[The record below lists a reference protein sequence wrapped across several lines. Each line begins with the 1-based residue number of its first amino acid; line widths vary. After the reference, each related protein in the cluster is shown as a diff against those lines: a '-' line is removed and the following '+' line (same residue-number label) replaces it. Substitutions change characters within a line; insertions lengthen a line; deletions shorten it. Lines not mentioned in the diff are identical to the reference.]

1 MEQQAIRHS
10 FRQFTS
16 TNTNMDANQAKQIAD
31 SLNTDNTNELNDV
44 NQKIA
49 DAVYAG
55 DYFVIIESDLSAKTI
70 VDVQGRGFL
79 LSTSPGMSR
88 ISWDGN

>member
-1 MEQQAIRHS
+1 
-10 FRQFTS
+10 
-16 TNTNMDANQAKQIAD
+16 MDANQAKQIAD
-31 SLNTDNTNELNDV
+31 SLNTDNTDELSEV

-55 DYFVIIESDLSAKTI
+55 DYSLIIAHDVSSKTI
-70 VDVQGRGFL
+70 VDIQSRGFL
-79 LSTSPGMSR
+79 VSTSPNMCC

>member
-1 MEQQAIRHS
+1 
-10 FRQFTS
+10 
-16 TNTNMDANQAKQIAD
+16 MDATQAKEIAD
-31 SLNTDNTNELNDV
+31 SLNTDNTNELSEV

-55 DYFVIIESDLSAKTI
+55 DYSLIIESDLSPKTI
-70 VDVQGRGFL
+70 LDIQSRGFL
-79 LSTSPGMSR
+79 VSTSSNMCR

>member
-1 MEQQAIRHS
+1 
-10 FRQFTS
+10 
-16 TNTNMDANQAKQIAD
+16 MDANQAKQIAD
-31 SLNTDNTNELNDV
+31 SFNTDNTDELSEV

-55 DYFVIIESDLSAKTI
+55 DYSLIIESDLSAKTI

-79 LSTSPGMSR
+79 ISTSHGMSR
-88 ISWDGN
+88 ISWDNN

>member
-1 MEQQAIRHS
+1 
-10 FRQFTS
+10 
-16 TNTNMDANQAKQIAD
+16 MDANQAKQIAD
-31 SLNTDNTNELNDV
+31 SLNTDNTDELSEV

-55 DYFVIIESDLSAKTI
+55 DYSLIIESELSAKTI
-70 VDVQGRGFL
+70 VDIQSRGFL
-79 LSTSPGMSR
+79 VSTSRGMYR

>member
-1 MEQQAIRHS
+1 
-10 FRQFTS
+10 
-16 TNTNMDANQAKQIAD
+16 MDATQAKQIAD
-31 SLNTDNTNELNDV
+31 SLNTDNTNELNEV

-55 DYFVIIESDLSAKTI
+55 NYSLIIESDLSVKTI
-70 VDVQGRGFL
+70 VDLQSRGFL
-79 LSTSPGMSR
+79 ISTSLGMSR

>member
-1 MEQQAIRHS
+1 
-10 FRQFTS
+10 
-16 TNTNMDANQAKQIAD
+16 MDANQAKQIAD
-31 SLNTDNTNELNDV
+31 SLNTDNTDELSEV

-55 DYFVIIESDLSAKTI
+55 DYSLIIESELSSKTI
-70 VDVQGRGFL
+70 VDIQSRGFL
-79 LSTSPGMSR
+79 VSTSRGMCR

>member
-1 MEQQAIRHS
+1 
-10 FRQFTS
+10 
-16 TNTNMDANQAKQIAD
+16 MDANQAKQIAD
-31 SLNTDNTNELNDV
+31 SFNTDNTDELSEV

-79 LSTSPGMSR
+79 VSTSPNMCR